1 MLKLAALMLS
11 LALHCFAAVKLLHY
25 RRNEA
30 PSSAPELKLSLIE
43 FSVSR
48 QDQSTTPQ
56 SEQSDAPSASP
67 PAPPTP
73 DLFSVAPAKEDGVI
87 PPPPPF
93 EPALAELPQYLPSV
107 SSSEVSAREE
117 SSAKEDQAQVDAPP
131 EPLDV
136 IRPKYPREARERGE
150 EGDVTL
156 LLTVSAKGEVKTVE
170 IERSSGVD
178 SLDRAAVAAVKAA
191 LFTPARTDGKATEAV
206 AKLTLS
212 FRLRR

>member
-11 LALHCFAAVKLLHY
+11 LALHSFAAVKLLHY

-56 SEQSDAPSASP
+56 SEQADAPSASP

-93 EPALAELPQYLPSV
+93 EPIQAELPEIDPSPFHPPTP
-107 SSSEVSAREE
+107 SPSQARI
-117 SSAKEDQAQVDAPP
+117 DAPP
-131 EPLDV
+131 EPLDAF
-136 IRPKYPREARERGE
+136 RPKYPREARERGE

-156 LLTVSAKGEVKTVE
+156 LLTVSAEGEVKTVE

-191 LFTPARTDGKATEAV
+191 RFTPARTDGKATEAV